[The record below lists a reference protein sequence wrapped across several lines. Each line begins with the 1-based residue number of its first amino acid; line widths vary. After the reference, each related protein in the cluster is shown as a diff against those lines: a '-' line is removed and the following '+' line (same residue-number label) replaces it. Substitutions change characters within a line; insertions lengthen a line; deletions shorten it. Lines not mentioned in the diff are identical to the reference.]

1 MKKKSWKHHGPCSM
15 FQDPVNNAIVIYE
28 NQRPEVMDKFEDNPD
43 QKDVEQE
50 EAKSEQTADTSNIKA
65 PSSPEIQAPLC
76 RIQKYTSDGSLW

>member
-43 QKDVEQE
+43 
-50 EAKSEQTADTSNIKA
+50 
-65 PSSPEIQAPLC
+65 
-76 RIQKYTSDGSLW
+76 